1 MILRLYN
8 PSIEVI
14 EMGKYDKSIFA
25 CLILFLY
32 PIRYT
37 HSQIQNSPNPKRSI
51 MKTTLIASIIAII
64 LLPLQAQ
71 DITNKL
77 GGTTDEV
84 KYDVTDSAD
93 KVLLRVQGDGGVGI
107 GTDTP
112 DANLDV
118 HGTVKA
124 FGSWD
129 YITYVDHSYYQ
140 AATDGY
146 VTASFRNNGGGDIAI
161 AGKTDPTLPPT
172 TTRIT
177 DVILNPGDIAWVSI
191 TMPVRKGD
199 WWTVSGEGTIVTE
212 TIIYWIPLG
221 Q

>member
-1 MILRLYN
+1 MLNKVKSRFFSGKIIKILTIL
-8 PSIEVI
+8 
-14 EMGKYDKSIFA
+14 
-25 CLILFLY
+25 CL
-32 PIRYT
+32 
-37 HSQIQNSPNPKRSI
+37 S
-51 MKTTLIASIIAII
+51 AIV
-64 LLPLQAQ
+64 LQAQ

-77 GGTTDEV
+77 GGTTANET
-84 KYDVTDSAD
+84 YDVTDPAD
-93 KVLLRVQGDGGVGI
+93 EVLFRVQGDGNVGI
-107 GTDTP
+107 GTMTP
-112 DANLDV
+112 DANLDIN
-118 HGTVKA
+118 GTVKV
-124 FGSWD
+124 FGDWD
-129 YITYVDHSYYQ
+129 YITYSDHSYYQ

-146 VTASFRNNGGGDIAI
+146 VTASFKNTGGADIAI